1 MKHGRR
7 FHRHGLRCVIIRN
20 NREHA
25 RVGFAVSTKHGNSAQ
40 RHRLKRVFREVFRT
54 HAIKLQS
61 LDILMIP
68 SRSFDSKVN
77 IYQDITDILNQILN
91 RYQA

>member
-1 MKHGRR
+1 
-7 FHRHGLRCVIIRN
+7 VIIRN

-25 RVGFAVSTKHGNSAQ
+25 RVGFAVSTKYGNSAQ

>member
-1 MKHGRR
+1 MKKGRR
-7 FHRHGLRCVIIRN
+7 FQWHGLRCVVIAN
-20 NREHA
+20 GMVHA
-25 RVGFAVSTKHGNSAQ
+25 RVGFAVSTKYGNSAQ

-54 HAIKLQS
+54 HKIKLEP

-68 SRSFDSKVN
+68 SRSFDSKAN
-77 IYQDITDILNQILN
+77 IYQDVTDILNQVLR